1 MLFLKIDVFA
11 CFGKK
16 NRRVL
21 EWFGGK
27 SLNGIPWSSW
37 QIFVFFCKGVDQKV
51 LRFFQ
56 AVKAMR
62 FMKIMK
68 VMKIM
73 KIMKITKIMKVYEKY
88 IINGFFTQVTN
99 SYIILPSE
107 QFLTK

>member
-1 MLFLKIDVFA
+1 M
-11 CFGKK
+11 
-16 NRRVL
+16 

-27 SLNGIPWSSW
+27 NLNGIPWLSW
-37 QIFVFFCKGVDQKV
+37 QIFEFFLLGMDQKI

-62 FMKIMK
+62 F
-68 VMKIM
+68 M

-88 IINGFFTQVTN
+88 IINGIFTQVTN

-107 QFLTK
+107 QFLTKKILGVCSLKN